1 MHALANWA
9 AIFLEDVDTVLA
21 SNFGN
26 EGIRKCASSPETFC
40 QPMYYCYKKR
50 NFKKALLQS
59 RLMIL
64 HNLYRI
70 KN

>member
-26 EGIRKCASSPETFC
+26 EEITKCAS
-40 QPMYYCYKKR
+40 
-50 NFKKALLQS
+50 
-59 RLMIL
+59 
-64 HNLYRI
+64 NL
-70 KN
+70 

>member
-40 QPMYYCYKKR
+40 QPMYYC
-50 NFKKALLQS
+50 
-59 RLMIL
+59 
-64 HNLYRI
+64 
-70 KN
+70 